1 MKEIDRNYF
10 DMRTKT
16 AIPKYNLD
24 IINGFFTSVA
34 TYESKLL
41 MCAELTHKLLHK
53 TTVYQRMSELY
64 SQANSREEFTEKCV
78 QELVGRII
86 MTT

>member
-24 IINGFFTSVA
+24 IINGFCTSVA

-53 TTVYQRMSELY
+53 TTVYQRMNEIY
-64 SQANSREEFTEKCV
+64 SQVRSDLEFREKCV
-78 QELVGRII
+78 QELVGRIV